1 MAVCADVQ
9 SLFENKEITM
19 PKLLINADDFGLN
32 PEVNEAIIRL
42 LKDGRIQ
49 RTTLMV
55 GMPYAEDAVKL
66 LNDNNLNRGGRI
78 GLHLNV
84 GDGPALTEGIR
95 NSEYCTDGEFN
106 DSYEYYRF
114 TRLYLSPRRR
124 RLVKEELSAQFE
136 KYKELLGH
144 YPEHVD
150 GHRHFHN
157 LLPYLFIVMDLA
169 KKYGVKSM
177 RIPINLYDRT
187 EAGFFKKAYKR
198 VVVGLVK
205 RNFRSTDYMGSF
217 YEYSDWYND
226 SDDKTVE
233 IMVHPTIKNGK
244 IVDINFDNPVTDY
257 VDFDLIK
264 KNKLWNMK

>member
-1 MAVCADVQ
+1 
-9 SLFENKEITM
+9 M

-66 LNDNNLNRGGRI
+66 LNDNNLNRCWRI

-95 NSEYCTDGEFN
+95 NSEFCTDGEFN

-150 GHRHFHN
+150 AHRHFHN
-157 LLPYLFIVMDLA
+157 LLPYLFIVMKLA

-177 RIPINLYDRT
+177 RIPINLYDKT
-187 EAGFFKKAYKR
+187 EAGFAKKAYKR
-198 VVVGLVK
+198 LILSLIK
-205 RNFRSTDYMGSF
+205 RRFKSTDYMGAWL
-217 YEYSDWYND
+217 EYVNYYDD

-233 IMVHPTIKNGK
+233 IMVHPTMHEGK
-244 IVDINFDNPVTDY
+244 IVDIIYDNDSKEY
-257 VDFDLIK
+257 YDFDKISK
-264 KNKLWNMK
+264 